1 MTRSIAA
8 ASVLALALTTGGST
22 SASGWGSSCGDEAV
36 GVYGPPPPVYVYDH
50 QSGPTWTG
58 NGWAY
63 LPIGQ
68 YYPRPGIDVPL
79 PPPPVPRRH
88 PDIIPDP
95 RLLLC
100 LLPF

>member
-1 MTRSIAA
+1 MTRPIAA
-8 ASVLALALTTGGST
+8 AIVLALALTAGGST
-22 SASGWGSSCGDEAV
+22 SASGWGASCGDVVAIH
-36 GVYGPPPPVYVYDH
+36 GPPPPVYVYDH
-50 QSGPTWTG
+50 QGGPTWTG

-68 YYPRPGIDVPL
+68 YHPR
-79 PPPPVPRRH
+79 

-95 RLLLC
+95 RLLFC